1 MTDKTTIS
9 HLPLL
14 TKVNFQNWKNVMFSF
29 CLRQQVDAHL
39 LSNLVLGEK
48 DAVTKAALEDKK
60 ANAAGILGGN
70 LGLEN
75 YAKFI
80 TDKNVREPHLIWLA
94 LLQHF
99 QSNSSQNQVVV
110 YQDFLKIGFNSTLE
124 QFIKDIDVGISN
136 LCLVGIKIVKFE
148 KSPLDLDLIKEYLN
162 SKQLSTTGIPSNSI
176 DSSHVKTESAMK
188 TIITYCENGQ
198 HNKSAHHSRTNC
210 YQLHPEKA
218 PESYKN
224 HKSNSGKKKANA
236 VTLSDNISGVYICV
250 SDVPET
256 PHS

>member
-1 MTDKTTIS
+1 MLLKSSDPPLATSSSTDLENSSQNNNLGSLQRKAISSTSLTSS
-9 HLPLL
+9 HL
-14 TKVNFQNWKNVMFSF
+14 KKFVS
-29 CLRQQVDAHL
+29 RIDARK
-39 LSNLVLGEK
+39 K

-136 LCLVGIKIVKFE
+136 ICLVGIKIVKFE
-148 KSPLDLDLIKEYLN
+148 KSTLD
-162 SKQLSTTGIPSNSI
+162 
-176 DSSHVKTESAMK
+176 
-188 TIITYCENGQ
+188 
-198 HNKSAHHSRTNC
+198 
-210 YQLHPEKA
+210 
-218 PESYKN
+218 
-224 HKSNSGKKKANA
+224 
-236 VTLSDNISGVYICV
+236 
-250 SDVPET
+250 
-256 PHS
+256 